1 MGDTKDDK
9 DHTQEITGSITAF
22 YIGETQPRGELP
34 QRLRERLYER
44 KIVISKESLI
54 EREKAREQRLQ
65 DIREKKLQKL
75 REHHEKVKRLA
86 EEKRLRKLKEKEQE
100 QGQGQEEEGEQ
111 VKENIQQDE
120 IMINNEKCLSRNSN
134 YLNDYYYCSEDMNEL
149 KTKSNLRYYSYTSQ
163 ENVKRQ
169 YG

>member
-9 DHTQEITGSITAF
+9 GHTQQITGSITAF

-44 KIVISKESLI
+44 KIVNSKESLI
-54 EREKAREQRLQ
+54 EREKAREKRLQ

-86 EEKRLRKLKEKEQE
+86 EEKKLRKLQEKE
-100 QGQGQEEEGEQ
+100 QGQEEEEQ
-111 VKENIQQDE
+111 VKENNE
-120 IMINNEKCLSRNSN
+120 MINNEKCLSRNSN
-134 YLNDYYYCSEDMNEL
+134 YLNDYYYTSEDMNEL
-149 KTKSNLRYYSYTSQ
+149 KIKSNLRYYSYADK
-163 ENVKRQ
+163 ENAKRQ